1 MCDVCMCCIAFSFDI
16 GRITLCPDAA
26 CFAARVQLLLVVLRH
41 QNSGRICRLPV
52 FSRKDEDA
60 FVQRGA
66 CTPRWFCC
74 EESWAGRPASPP
86 LGWGRLAPPPS
97 SLSLCVDC
105 CTA

>member
-52 FSRKDEDA
+52 FPCKDEVA
-60 FVQRGA
+60 FMFSA
-66 CTPRWFCC
+66 W
-74 EESWAGRPASPP
+74 
-86 LGWGRLAPPPS
+86 RLLTS
-97 SLSLCVDC
+97 LVFLSLGGQH
-105 CTA
+105 